1 MKKYRSI
8 AFLGGADFKP
18 GDQTYVDAYTT
29 AKYLAQMGLTI
40 YNGGGPGVM
49 RASTEGAKSVGGKV
63 VGVTYYP
70 EVPHSNF
77 EGRDP
82 QNAFDEEIVAS
93 DYFDRTK
100 KLLILSDIHIVFRG
114 GTGTISE
121 FGMTWAASRIRTGEE
136 RPIILFG
143 EFWKTL
149 IEDFRRYMYMRPGEF
164 RLYKIV
170 DSVDEAVNEVKRLVG
185 SDEEGKSRNV

>member
-1 MKKYRSI
+1 MKRYRSI
-8 AFLGGADFKP
+8 AFLGGSDFKP
-18 GDQTYVDAYTT
+18 GDQTYIDASMT

-49 RASTEGAKSVGGKV
+49 RASTEGAKSAGGKV
-63 VGVTYYP
+63 IGVTYYP
-70 EVPHSNF
+70 NAPLSHF

-82 QNAFDEEIVAS
+82 QNTFDEEIVTS
-93 DYFDRTK
+93 DYFERTK
-100 KLLILSDIHIVFRG
+100 QLLILSDIHIVFRG

-121 FGMTWAASRIRTGEE
+121 FGMAWAASRIRAGQE

-143 EFWKTL
+143 GFWKTL
-149 IEDFRRYMYMRPGEF
+149 IENFRRYMYMRPGEF

-170 DSVDEAVNEVKRLVG
+170 ESVDDAVNEVKRLVS
-185 SDEEGKSRNV
+185 SDEEGE